1 MPLDGFP
8 HGSPAYVAP
17 IGFAAHSPYAPD
29 AISFALVNAY
39 MASRKNARGLIEQ
52 TYARSALTNAN
63 NGSGTLVVSLS
74 TEQRIARGRAYV
86 DALTNRMRAI
96 VTFQLIARVS
106 SRVRLRMRAVFP
118 SSGAVEGAEFTHE
131 GLGASNTTIN
141 ADVYGPITAEERAS
155 GFYVRDCAVD
165 ISGATRDAVARIEV
179 FAYAENGAFALSFRP
194 WRVVVYGDVEG

>member
-8 HGSPAYVAP
+8 HSSPSYVAP
-17 IGFAAHSPYAPD
+17 IAFAPHAPFAPD
-29 AISFALVNAY
+29 AISSALINAY
-39 MASRKNARGLIEQ
+39 MASRKNARALVEQ

-96 VTFQLIARVS
+96 VMFQLIARVS

-118 SSGAVEGAEFTHE
+118 AGTVEGTELLHD
-131 GLGASNTTIN
+131 GLGSDNTTIS

-155 GFYVRDCAVD
+155 GFYARDCALD

>member
-8 HGSPAYVAP
+8 HSSPAYVAP
-17 IGFAAHSPYAPD
+17 IAFAPHSPFAPD
-29 AISFALVNAY
+29 ALSSALVNAY
-39 MASRKNARGLIEQ
+39 MASRKNARALVEQ
-52 TYARSALTNAN
+52 TYARSALTSAN

-86 DALTNRMRAI
+86 DALTNRLRAI
-96 VTFQLIARVS
+96 VMFQLIARVS

-118 SSGAVEGAEFTHE
+118 TGTVEGTGFDHL
-131 GLGASNTTIN
+131 GLGSSNRDIS

-155 GFYVRDCAVD
+155 GFYACDCAVD